1 MWPQMCFEPK
11 IRLPCSQDNLTNRNQ
26 DFEWKFEM
34 RYIAEQEPMCKN
46 SLKSLNNAGI
56 QSLLWQKKNE
66 GKQCHQASLVSRERL
81 DLLQVLFVFNL
92 F

>member
-1 MWPQMCFEPK
+1 M
-11 IRLPCSQDNLTNRNQ
+11 RN
-26 DFEWKFEM
+26 
-34 RYIAEQEPMCKN
+34 IAAQEPMCEN

-66 GKQCHQASLVSRERL
+66 GKQCHQVSLVSRERL

-92 F
+92 L